1 MNATKSGYGGESENG
16 DYEIGD
22 KDTVQRGNDPCLEVK
37 MTYGQLKATLID
49 YGKVIS
55 SAAWI
60 RPPCS
65 IKARWSSS
73 SAPCPLNITKDY
85 VSHVNHFI
93 SFGWEKRRKD
103 MCILMK

>member
-22 KDTVQRGNDPCLEVK
+22 NYTVQGGNDPCLEVK
-37 MTYGQLKATLID
+37 MTYGQLKAILID

-65 IKARWSSS
+65 IKQGGPVVPRLVHLTS
-73 SAPCPLNITKDY
+73 PKIY